1 MADDKKDKAA
11 KDKAGKKDGGGKG
24 ADAQKTHQ
32 KGGGPPVPK
41 AEGKAKEGGKAPKEG
56 KESKGA
62 GGKGGR
68 GKPADAP
75 SADESSEKRDPNY
88 KPRLRL
94 RYQTSVVPALI
105 KKFSYKNPMMVP
117 RLEKVVI
124 NMGLGAAV
132 GNPKIIDTAVEDM
145 RSLSGQKPVVTRA
158 RKSIATFKL
167 RENLPI
173 GVMVTLR
180 AERMWEFVDRLIAF
194 ALPRV
199 RDFKGV
205 SGKGFDG
212 KGNYTMGLR
221 EQIIFPEIDDDKI
234 DVVKGMNISFVTTAR
249 TDEEGRALLAE
260 LGIPFRH

>member
-11 KDKAGKKDGGGKG
+11 KEKGAKKDGGAPKGEGQKAGAAGGSGGKG
-24 ADAQKTHQ
+24 
-32 KGGGPPVPK
+32 
-41 AEGKAKEGGKAPKEG
+41 GGKAPKEPRN
-56 KESKGA
+56 KN
-62 GGKGGR
+62 KGGE
-68 GKPADAP
+68 PAA
-75 SADESSEKRDPNY
+75 AVDEVSETRDPNY
-88 KPRLRL
+88 RPRLRL
-94 RYQTSVVPALI
+94 QYSKTVVPALT
-105 KKFSYKNPMMVP
+105 KRFSYRNPMMVP

-132 GNPKIIDTAVEDM
+132 GNPKIIDSAVEDM
-145 RSLSGQKPVVTRA
+145 RALAGQKPVVTRA

-180 AERMWEFVDRLIAF
+180 AERMWEFVDRLVTF
-194 ALPRV
+194 SLPRV

-205 SGKGFDG
+205 SNKGFDG

-221 EQIIFPEIDDDKI
+221 EQIIFPEIDYDKI

-249 TDEEGRALLAE
+249 TDEEGRALLTE

>member
-11 KDKAGKKDGGGKG
+11 KDKDKDKAGKKEGAAKGEGPKGAAASGGQAGGGKG
-24 ADAQKTHQ
+24 QKE
-32 KGGGPPVPK
+32 KG
-41 AEGKAKEGGKAPKEG
+41 AKEAK
-56 KESKGA
+56 
-62 GGKGGR
+62 GGKG
-68 GKPADAP
+68 KAAE
-75 SADESSEKRDPNY
+75 AASEEATEKLDPNY
-88 KPRLRL
+88 KPRLRVH
-94 RYQTSVVPALI
+94 YHKTVAPALT
-105 KKFSYKNPMMVP
+105 KRFSYKNPMMVP
-117 RLEKVVI
+117 RLQKVVI

-132 GNPKIIDTAVEDM
+132 GNPKIIDSAVEDM
-145 RSLSGQKPVVTRA
+145 RAIVGQKPVVTRA

-180 AERMWEFVDRLIAF
+180 AERMWEFVDRLITF
-194 ALPRV
+194 SLPRV

-205 SGKGFDG
+205 SSKGFDG

-221 EQIIFPEIDDDKI
+221 EQIIFPEIDYDKI

-260 LGIPFRH
+260 LGIPFRQ

>member
-11 KDKAGKKDGGGKG
+11 KDKVAKKDGGAPKGDGHKGGATGAASGGKG
-24 ADAQKTHQ
+24 
-32 KGGGPPVPK
+32 
-41 AEGKAKEGGKAPKEG
+41 GGKAPKEPRA
-56 KESKGA
+56 K
-62 GGKGGR
+62 KGGE
-68 GKPADAP
+68 AAAP
-75 SADESSEKRDPNY
+75 VDEVSEARDPNY

-94 RYQTSVVPALI
+94 QYHKSVVPALT
-105 KKFSYKNPMMVP
+105 KKFSYRNPMMVP

-132 GNPKIIDTAVEDM
+132 GNPKIIDSAVEDM

-205 SGKGFDG
+205 SSKGFDG

-221 EQIIFPEIDDDKI
+221 EQIIFPEIDYDKI

-249 TDEEGRALLAE
+249 TDEEGRALLTE